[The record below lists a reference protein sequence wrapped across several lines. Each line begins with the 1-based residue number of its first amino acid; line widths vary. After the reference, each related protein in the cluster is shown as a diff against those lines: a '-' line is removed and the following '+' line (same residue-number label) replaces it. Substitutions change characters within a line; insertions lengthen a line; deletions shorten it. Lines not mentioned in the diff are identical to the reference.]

1 LIVTKQDKDKCA
13 VEKKMLEW
21 FHKQILV
28 ALVPMAKKCFAPL
41 YIFNY
46 SQEYAININDYFT
59 SS

>member
-1 LIVTKQDKDKCA
+1 
-13 VEKKMLEW
+13 MLEW

-28 ALVPMAKKCFAPL
+28 AFVPMAKKCFAPL